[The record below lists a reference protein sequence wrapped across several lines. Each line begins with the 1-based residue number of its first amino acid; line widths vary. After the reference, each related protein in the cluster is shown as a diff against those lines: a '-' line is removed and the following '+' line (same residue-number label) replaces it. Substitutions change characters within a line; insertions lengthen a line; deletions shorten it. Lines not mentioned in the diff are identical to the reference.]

1 MIPVVKHRR
10 FCIKS
15 PIKLTISLLLAAYS
29 MVVFMIDPT
38 TDRQYCMLAMIVS
51 SIGDMLM
58 MGQISLSFLPV
69 SGFVAG
75 IGVFAAAHILYGA
88 AYFHRFCVDTGRA
101 MSFNSGT
108 VMVLTGLSVLS
119 YRAVFTDYFW

>member
-1 MIPVVKHRR
+1 MIPEVKHRR
-10 FCIKS
+10 FYIKS
-15 PIKLTISLLLAAYS
+15 PIKLTIS
-29 MVVFMIDPT
+29 
-38 TDRQYCMLAMIVS
+38 
-51 SIGDMLM
+51 
-58 MGQISLSFLPV
+58 
-69 SGFVAG
+69 GFVAG
-75 IGVFAAAHILYGA
+75 VGAFAAAHILYGA